1 VDAITSKTNMV
12 KESGVAEVQKLVHK
26 REEIAEQ
33 VLCL

>member
-1 VDAITSKTNMV
+1 MV

-33 VLCL
+33 VLCLWFH

>member
-1 VDAITSKTNMV
+1 MV